1 MKAADEATK
10 EVEAATQTSKSAAE
24 KDKYKQLARR
34 LKEERNN
41 FRFVC
46 VDFCTIL
53 PISPYYSKIFHW
65 CKKVLK
71 AKIFFNAKFQFLAVI
86 FDLWYIWLYFN
97 GLAVCLLYIVCGGIT
112 IAAPLYT

>member
-46 VDFCTIL
+46 VDFCTIYRF
-53 PISPYYSKIFHW
+53 PHITQKYVTDV
-65 CKKVLK
+65 KK
-71 AKIFFNAKFQFLAVI
+71 
-86 FDLWYIWLYFN
+86 Y
-97 GLAVCLLYIVCGGIT
+97 
-112 IAAPLYT
+112 